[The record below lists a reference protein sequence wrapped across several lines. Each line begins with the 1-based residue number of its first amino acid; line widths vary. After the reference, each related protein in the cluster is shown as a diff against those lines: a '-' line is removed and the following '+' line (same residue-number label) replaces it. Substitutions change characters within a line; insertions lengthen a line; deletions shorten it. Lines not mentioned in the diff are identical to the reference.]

1 MRLTWLLVGCLPA
14 MAIALSRVYLGAH
27 WPTDVLA
34 GAMLA
39 ACVCAASLWL
49 SQLRAPLNP
58 MPPKIWWLI
67 LPALI
72 ALFGFFVIRHLP
84 HTIAR
89 YAY

>member
-14 MAIALSRVYLGAH
+14 LTIAFSRVYLGAH

-39 ACVCAASLWL
+39 ACVCAVSLWL
-49 SQLRAPLNP
+49 TQRQTSLTA
-58 MPPKIWWLI
+58 MPPKIWWLV
-67 LPALI
+67 LPSLV
-72 ALFGFFVIRHLP
+72 ALFGFFVLRHMP
-84 HTIAR
+84 HAMLR